1 MQNAAGVRLHEGAAP
16 GFAGPSTLTTIVR
29 RALDRADLHPAMR
42 GAHVLRHS
50 LATTMLRSGASMSE
64 IGEILRHRTPNTT
77 EIYAKLDFDGLRSL
91 AHPWPSVGGAT
102 MNSLDQAL
110 NEYIAI
116 RRALGF
122 ELREVAGCL
131 RNFVTF
137 LKTEGASYITKELAL
152 RWATQPADAQPYTW
166 AWRLGMV
173 RRFAAWHSAT
183 EPRTEI
189 PAPGLLPHRY
199 QRKTP
204 HIYSDEE
211 IANLLRRAAQ
221 LPSPK
226 GLRAPT
232 YTTLFGLLAV
242 TGMRV
247 NEALHLDRPDVDLD
261 QGILTIRRTKFGK
274 SRHVPVHP
282 STVDALKKYAE
293 DERPH
298 PCRTPTAGLFRLR
311 AWHPDH
317 RMDSALHLRQAIP
330 TTRPPSMAKGHGRGP
345 RLHDMRHRFAARTLI
360 HWYRAGTR
368 CRTRTPKAGHLSRA
382 CAYQRNLLVSGSG
395 AGTASVGHRPSRWVT
410 GRRRDR

>member
-1 MQNAAGVRLHEGAAP
+1 
-16 GFAGPSTLTTIVR
+16 
-29 RALDRADLHPAMR
+29 
-42 GAHVLRHS
+42 
-50 LATTMLRSGASMSE
+50 
-64 IGEILRHRTPNTT
+64 
-77 EIYAKLDFDGLRSL
+77 
-91 AHPWPSVGGAT
+91 
-102 MNSLDQAL
+102 MNSLDLAL

-131 RNFVTF
+131 RNFVAF
-137 LKTEGASYITKELAL
+137 LKIEGSAYITKELAL

-173 RRFAAWHSAT
+173 RRFAAWHSAR
-183 EPRTEI
+183 EPRTEV

-211 IANLLRRAAQ
+211 IASLLHSATQ
-221 LPSPK
+221 LPSAK

-282 STVDALKKYAE
+282 STVDALRKYAE
-293 DERPH
+293 TRDRILAKPTPAFFVSERGA
-298 PCRTPTAGLFRLR
+298 RITEWIARYTFAKISQQLGFR
-311 AWHPDH
+311 
-317 RMDSALHLRQAIP
+317 SA
-330 TTRPPSMAKGHGRGP
+330 AKGHGRGP
-345 RLHDMRHRFAARTLI
+345 RLHDMRHRFAAGTLVR
-360 HWYRAGTR
+360 WYRQGLDVER
-368 CRTRTPKAGHLSRA
+368 ELPKLATYLGHVHINETYWYLEA
-382 CAYQRNLLVSGSG
+382 VPELLQLATDRLLDNGKE
-395 AGTASVGHRPSRWVT
+395 A
-410 GRRRDR
+410 RR